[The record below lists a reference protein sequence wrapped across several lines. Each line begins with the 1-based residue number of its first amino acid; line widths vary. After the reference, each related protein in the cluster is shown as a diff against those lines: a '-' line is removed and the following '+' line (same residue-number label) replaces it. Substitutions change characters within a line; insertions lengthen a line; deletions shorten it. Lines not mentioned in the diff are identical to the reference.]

1 MVKTHAGFSKIICVL
16 ITEVNEQIEM
26 VKFSNGLI
34 ITNYHPV
41 MHEGQWTF
49 PVDVKASEKIYVNQY
64 FNFVLEQGHSI
75 LVNDVFCI
83 TLGHGMKGPVLE
95 HEYLGTS
102 KIIDDLKTLEGWDEG
117 RVTLDSKTLKRDS
130 RTNLIV
136 GISAQKAIA
145 I

>member
-1 MVKTHAGFSKIICVL
+1 
-16 ITEVNEQIEM
+16 M

-41 MHEGQWTF
+41 LHEGSWRF
-49 PVDVKASEKIYVNQY
+49 PVDVKASEKVFVDQY
-64 FNFVLEQGHSI
+64 YNFVLEEGHSM

-95 HEYLGTS
+95 HEYLGTE
-102 KIIDDLKTLEGWDEG
+102 KVIEDLKTLDGWNDG
-117 RVTLDSKTLKRDS
+117 KVTLNFTMLKRDP

-136 GISAQKAIA
+136 GISKSETIA
-145 I
+145 SVWDSVDLWNLLF